1 MLKKSLITLSI
12 LLAAVAAQAQPSTA
26 SPAKKDLVAK
36 LLKLQQPGI
45 EATARRLVEQPA
57 AELLANAGAAL
68 PGRVPKDKQE
78 SVAKEIKG
86 DVQKYLDEAIPLVQD
101 RSVKLAPATIGAVL
115 EEKLTEDE
123 LKQVISIMESPT
135 YAKYQ
140 RLGEEMQR
148 ALVEKVLAD
157 TRGTIEP
164 KIRALEQTV
173 GKRLGVTAPPQGSGA
188 NGAAAPR
195 VPAKPASR

>member
-1 MLKKSLITLSI
+1 MLKKSIITLSI

-195 VPAKPASR
+195 APAKPASR

>member
-1 MLKKSLITLSI
+1 MLKKPLITLSI

-26 SPAKKDLVAK
+26 SPAKKELVAK
-36 LLKLQQPGI
+36 ILKLQQPGI

-57 AELLANAGAAL
+57 AELMANAGAAL
-68 PGRVPKDKQE
+68 PARVPKEKQE
-78 SVAKEIKG
+78 SVAKEIKA
-86 DVQKYLDEAIPLVQD
+86 DVQKYLDEATPLVLD
-101 RSVKLAPATIGAVL
+101 RSVKLAPSTIGALL

-123 LKQVISIMESPT
+123 LKQVVSIMESPA

-140 RLGEEMQR
+140 RMGDDMQR
-148 ALVEKVLAD
+148 VLVEKVLAD

-173 GKRLGVTAPPQGSGA
+173 AKRLGVTAPPQGSGA
-188 NGAAAPR
+188 NGATAPR
-195 VPAKPASR
+195 APAKPASK